1 MESFFDRALVAA
13 RRLGASDVHLKPGL
27 APILRIG
34 GELRTLSDVP
44 PLSREFLQSLGHSL
58 LNDRRREQ
66 LERTGE
72 VVLATAT
79 SNGGRQRVHVFHH
92 RAGLGLSLRLIPPEP
107 PALDKLGLPAEVR
120 SLTEIGAGLVVIA
133 GGAASGR
140 TTTVAALLDD
150 LVGQRPVRLLTVE
163 DPVEFLLK
171 DRRGV
176 VVQREVGTDVPSA
189 GVALR
194 AAARQ
199 DLDVL
204 AISDVSDPDVAALA
218 LDAARAGRLV
228 IATLMATDVRDAL
241 DKLAALVGPA
251 AGPTARTRLGAVL
264 RGVLH
269 QRLVAAGA
277 PSDGRRR
284 TAAGTLWRVTAE
296 TRGWIAAPGDAA
308 QPPGATPFEPDPE
321 APSRKKRGAEPRT
334 AVEDDALPD

>member
-27 APILRIG
+27 APILRIA

-92 RAGLGLSLRLIPPEP
+92 RAGLGLSLRLIPAEP
-107 PALDKLGLPAEVR
+107 PSLDKLGLPAEVR
-120 SLTEIGAGLVVIA
+120 SLSEPGAGLVLIA

-163 DPVEFLLK
+163 DPVEYLLK

-204 AISDVSDPDVAALA
+204 AVSDLTDPDAAALTV
-218 LDAARAGRLV
+218 DAARAGRLV

-241 DKLAALVGPA
+241 EKLAALIGPA
-251 AGPTARTRLGAVL
+251 AGPTARARLAAVM

-269 QRLVAAGA
+269 QRLVAGGPAGE
-277 PSDGRRR
+277 GRRR

-296 TRGWIAAPGDAA
+296 TRGWIVAPGEAP
-308 QPPGATPFEPDPE
+308 QPPGATPFEPAAD
-321 APSRKKRGAEPRT
+321 ASSRKKRAADARS

>member
-58 LNDRRREQ
+58 LNDRRRDQ

-72 VVLATAT
+72 VVLAMGT

-92 RAGLGLSLRLIPPEP
+92 RAGLGLSLRLVPAEP
-107 PALDKLGLPAEVR
+107 PKLDTLGFPAEVR
-120 SLTEIGAGLVVIA
+120 GLTAPGGGLVVIA
-133 GGAASGR
+133 GGASSGR

-150 LVGQRPVRLLTVE
+150 LVGQRPVRLVTIE
-163 DPVEFLLK
+163 DPVEYLLK

-189 GVALR
+189 GAALR
-194 AAARQ
+194 AAVRQ

-204 AISDVSDPDVAALA
+204 AVSEVADPDAAALVV
-218 LDAARAGRLV
+218 DAARAGRLV
-228 IATLMATDVRDAL
+228 LATIMATDVRDAL
-241 DKLAALVGPA
+241 DKLAALIGGAAGPA
-251 AGPTARTRLGAVL
+251 ARGRLAGVL
-264 RGVLH
+264 RGILC
-269 QRLVAAGA
+269 QRLAATGDGRKRGAAGV
-277 PSDGRRR
+277 
-284 TAAGTLWRVTAE
+284 LWRVTPEA
-296 TRGWIAAPGDAA
+296 RGWITAPGGEG
-308 QPPGATPFEPDPE
+308 QPEGALAFEPGPAAAARNNRPPE
-321 APSRKKRGAEPRT
+321 FAA
-334 AVEDDALPD
+334 AVEDDGLPD

>member
-27 APILRIG
+27 APILRIA

-92 RAGLGLSLRLIPPEP
+92 RAGLGLSLRLIPAEP
-107 PALDKLGLPAEVR
+107 PPLDNLGLPAEAR
-120 SLTEIGAGLVVIA
+120 ALTEPGPGLVVIA

-150 LVGQRPVRLLTVE
+150 LVGQRPVRLVTVE
-163 DPVEFLLK
+163 DPVEYLLK

-176 VVQREVGTDVPSA
+176 VVQREVGTDIPSVSA
-189 GVALR
+189 ALR

-204 AISDVSDPDVAALA
+204 AVSDVADPDAAALTV
-218 LDAARAGRLV
+218 DAARAGRLV
-228 IATLMATDVRDAL
+228 LATLMATDVRDAV
-241 DKLAALVGPA
+241 DKLAALIGPA
-251 AGPTARTRLGAVL
+251 AGPAARARLAAVL

-269 QRLVAAGA
+269 QRLTPAAPPGET
-277 PSDGRRR
+277 RRR
-284 TAAGTLWRVTAE
+284 SAAGTLWRVTPE
-296 TRGWIAAPGDAA
+296 NRGWIAAPGEDA
-308 QPPGATPFEPDPE
+308 QPPDAAPFEPGAE
-321 APSRKKRGAEPRT
+321 APSRKKRAAGGRSP
-334 AVEDDALPD
+334 VEDDALPD

>member
-92 RAGLGLSLRLIPPEP
+92 RAGLGLSLRLVPPEP
-107 PALDKLGLPAEVR
+107 PTLETLGLPAEVR
-120 SLTEIGAGLVVIA
+120 GLTEPGGGLVVIA
-133 GGAASGR
+133 GGASSGR

-150 LVGQRPVRLLTVE
+150 LVGQRPIRLVTIE

-176 VVQREVGTDVPSA
+176 VVQREVGTDVPTVGA
-189 GVALR
+189 ALR

-204 AISDVSDPDVAALA
+204 AVSDVADPDAAALA
-218 LDAARAGRLV
+218 VDAARAGRLV
-228 IATLMATDVRDAL
+228 LATMMATDVRDAL
-241 DKLAALVGPA
+241 DKLAALIAPA
-251 AGPTARTRLGAVL
+251 AGPAARTRIAGVL

-269 QRLVAAGA
+269 QRLVSTGDGRKRSAAGV
-277 PSDGRRR
+277 
-284 TAAGTLWRVTAE
+284 LWRVTPEAR
-296 TRGWIAAPGDAA
+296 TWLAAPGTEG
-308 QPPGATPFEPDPE
+308 QPQGAVAFEPGPPT
-321 APSRKKRGAEPRT
+321 AARNKRAQGSTP

>member
-58 LNDRRREQ
+58 LNDRRREL

-79 SNGGRQRVHVFHH
+79 SHGGRQRIHIFHH
-92 RAGLGLSLRLIPPEP
+92 RAGLGMSLRLVPAEP
-107 PALDKLGLPAEVR
+107 PTLEALGLPAEVR
-120 SLTEIGAGLVVIA
+120 TLFEPGAGLVVVA
-133 GGAASGR
+133 GGAGSGR

-150 LVGQRPVRLLTVE
+150 LVGQRPVRLTTIE
-163 DPVEFLLK
+163 DPVEYLLK

-176 VVQREVGTDVPSA
+176 VVQREVGTDVPS
-189 GVALR
+189 VTTALR

-204 AISDVSDPDVAALA
+204 AVSDVGDPDAAALA
-218 LDAARAGRLV
+218 VDAARAGRLV
-228 IATLMATDVRDAL
+228 LITIMATDVRDAVE
-241 DKLAALVGPA
+241 KLVALLGPA
-251 AGPTARTRLGAVL
+251 AGPAARTRLAPVL

-269 QRLVAAGA
+269 QRLVPAADGRKRGAAGA
-277 PSDGRRR
+277 
-284 TAAGTLWRVTAE
+284 LWKLGADARSWLAD
-296 TRGWIAAPGDAA
+296 PGDRPD
-308 QPPGATPFEPDPE
+308 PPGSVGFEPPAVE
-321 APSRKKRGAEPRT
+321 SQKRKRGPASSPLS
-334 AVEDDALPD
+334 AVEDDAPGD

>member
-27 APILRIG
+27 APILRIA

-92 RAGLGLSLRLIPPEP
+92 RAGLGLSLRLIPAEP
-107 PALDKLGLPAEVR
+107 PSLDSLGLPPEAR
-120 SLTEIGAGLVVIA
+120 ALTEPGSGLVVIA

-140 TTTVAALLDD
+140 TSTVAALLDD
-150 LVGQRPVRLLTVE
+150 LVGQRPVRLVTVE
-163 DPVEFLLK
+163 DPVEYLLK

-189 GVALR
+189 SAALR

-199 DLDVL
+199 DLDIL
-204 AISDVSDPDVAALA
+204 AVSEVADPDAAALTV
-218 LDAARAGRLV
+218 DAARAGRLV
-228 IATLMATDVRDAL
+228 VATLMATDVRDAVE
-241 DKLAALVGPA
+241 KLVALIGPA
-251 AGPTARTRLGAVL
+251 AGPAARARLAAVL

-269 QRLVAAGA
+269 QRLVAA
-277 PSDGRRR
+277 PSASETRRR
-284 TAAGTLWRVTAE
+284 GAAGTLWRVTPE
-296 TRGWIAAPGDAA
+296 TRPWIGAPGGDG
-308 QPPGATPFEPDPE
+308 QPPGAMPFEPGAE
-321 APSRKKRGAEPRT
+321 TSSRKKRGGPPPL
-334 AVEDDALPD
+334 VEDDALPD

>member
-72 VVLATAT
+72 VVLAVAT

-92 RAGLGLSLRLIPPEP
+92 RAGLGLSLRLVPAEP
-107 PALDKLGLPAEVR
+107 PKLETLGLPPEAR
-120 SLTEIGAGLVVIA
+120 ALTEPGGGLVVIA
-133 GGAASGR
+133 GGASSGR

-150 LVGQRPVRLLTVE
+150 LVGQRPVRLVTIE
-163 DPVEFLLK
+163 DPVEYLLK

-176 VVQREVGTDVPSA
+176 VVQREVGTDVPTVGA
-189 GVALR
+189 ALR

-204 AISDVSDPDVAALA
+204 AVSDVVDPDAAALVV
-218 LDAARAGRLV
+218 DAARAGRLV
-228 IATLMATDVRDAL
+228 LATLMATDVRDAL
-241 DKLAALVGPA
+241 DKLAALIGPA
-251 AGPTARTRLGAVL
+251 AGPAARARLAGVL
-264 RGVLH
+264 RGILH
-269 QRLVAAGA
+269 QRLAVTGDGRKRSAAGV
-277 PSDGRRR
+277 
-284 TAAGTLWRVTAE
+284 LWRVTPEA
-296 TRGWIAAPGDAA
+296 RAWIATPGGDG
-308 QPPGATPFEPDPE
+308 QPEGAVPFEPGPAG
-321 APSRKKRGAEPRT
+321 APRNKRAPGFAA